1 MSLHGVRL
9 MENERASSIA
19 KSKRKLI
26 VVKVGTSSLTLKDG
40 SLSMEEMKRLV
51 DQIAEAVGKGFRI
64 VLVTSG
70 AVASGVAELKAKFN
84 PNDLVFKQVCAA
96 AGQSILMAHYRELF
110 KRHGLKVAQILLTK
124 EDLSNRVSYV
134 HTCNVLDG
142 LLRLGVVPIVNE
154 NDVTSVDE
162 LKPVTEGY
170 EVNFSDNDILS
181 VLIANAIQ
189 ADLVV
194 LLSNVDGLYTMNP
207 KNPEA
212 ELITLVEKVTPELKA
227 SVEGKSLLGR
237 GGMKTKLQAAD
248 IATRSGIPVIVANSF
263 REGILLDA
271 LSGKPVGTL
280 FKPVDRMSGMKKW
293 IAYGASL
300 KGRIVVNEGAEK
312 AIVKGASLLPI
323 GISEVSGHFDI
334 GDVVGLFGQDGERLG
349 RGMTNYSSDEV
360 SAIKGMRSSQ
370 VSKVLGY
377 IREKEVITRKYIH
390 LEAEKQ

>member
-1 MSLHGVRL
+1 LSEKEPGDELLQPGPYDGGKLPDDKIGVF
-9 MENERASSIA
+9 
-19 KSKRKLI
+19 KRG
-26 VVKVGTSSLTLKDG
+26 VK
-40 SLSMEEMKRLV
+40 
-51 DQIAEAVGKGFRI
+51 I

-70 AVASGVAELKAKFN
+70 AVASGMAELDAKFN

-96 AGQSILMAHYRELF
+96 AGQSILMAHYREFF

-124 EDLSNRVSYV
+124 EDLSNRASYV
-134 HTCNVLDG
+134 HTCNVLDR

-170 EVNFSDNDILS
+170 GVNFSDNDILA

-212 ELITLVEKVTPELKA
+212 ELIPLVEKVTPELKA

-248 IATRSGIPVIVANSF
+248 ISTRSGIPVVVANSF
-263 REGILLDA
+263 REGVLLDA
-271 LSGKPVGTL
+271 LHGKPVGTL
-280 FKPVDRMSGMKKW
+280 FLSFQPDRPCTQGAGWLEGDSNTMSHNNLHRYQRHQFRPTL
-293 IAYGASL
+293 IC
-300 KGRIVVNEGAEK
+300 E
-312 AIVKGASLLPI
+312 
-323 GISEVSGHFDI
+323 
-334 GDVVGLFGQDGERLG
+334 LFQDGC
-349 RGMTNYSSDEV
+349 
-360 SAIKGMRSSQ
+360 
-370 VSKVLGY
+370 
-377 IREKEVITRKYIH
+377 
-390 LEAEKQ
+390 

>member
-1 MSLHGVRL
+1 
-9 MENERASSIA
+9 MENEYSTSLLAD
-19 KSKRKLI
+19 SKRRLV
-26 VVKVGTSSLTLKDG
+26 VVKVGTSSLTHKDG
-40 SLSMEEMKRLV
+40 SLNLEEMKRLV
-51 DQIAEAVGKGFRI
+51 DQIAEAVRKGFKI

-70 AVASGVAELKAKFN
+70 AVASGMAELEVRFN

-96 AGQSILMAHYRELF
+96 AGQSILMAHYREFF

-124 EDLSNRVSYV
+124 EDLSNRISYV

-142 LLRLGVVPIVNE
+142 LLHLGVVPIVNE
-154 NDVTSVDE
+154 NDVTSIDE
-162 LKPVTEGY
+162 LKPITEGY

-194 LLSNVDGLYTMNP
+194 LLTNVDGLHTMNP
-207 KNPEA
+207 KHPEA
-212 ELITLVEKVTPELKA
+212 ELISLVEQVTPELKA

-237 GGMKTKLQAAD
+237 GGMKTKLQAAE

-263 REGILLDA
+263 REGVLLDV
-271 LSGKPVGTL
+271 LTGKPVGTW
-280 FKPVDRMSGMKKW
+280 FKPVDKMSGMKKW

-312 AIVKGASLLPI
+312 AIMKGASLLPI
-323 GISEVSGHFDI
+323 GISDVSGHFDI
-334 GDVVGLFGQDGERLG
+334 GDVVGLFGQNGKRFG
-349 RGMTNYSSDEV
+349 RGMVNYSSDEV
-360 SAIKGMRSSQ
+360 SAIKGMKTSQ

-377 IREKEVITRKYIH
+377 TRQKEVITRKRVH
-390 LEAEKQ
+390 LEVEKQ

>member
-1 MSLHGVRL
+1 
-9 MENERASSIA
+9 MENEETSSA
-19 KSKRKLI
+19 VKSKRKLV
-26 VVKVGTSSLTLKDG
+26 VVKVGTSSLTFKDG
-40 SLSMEEMKRLV
+40 SLSIEEMKRLV

-70 AVASGVAELKAKFN
+70 AVASGMAELEAKFN
-84 PNDLVFKQVCAA
+84 PNDLVSKQVCAA

-181 VLIANAIQ
+181 VLIANSIQ

-212 ELITLVEKVTPELKA
+212 ELIPLVEKVTPELKA

-237 GGMKTKLQAAD
+237 GGMKTKLQAAE

-263 REGILLDA
+263 RESILLDA
-271 LSGKPVGTL
+271 LSGKHVGTL
-280 FKPVDRMSGMKKW
+280 FKPVDKMSGKKKW

-300 KGRIVVNEGAEK
+300 KGRIVVNEGAER

-334 GDVVGLFGQDGERLG
+334 GDVVSLFNHVGEKFG
-349 RGMTNYSSDEV
+349 RGMTNYSSDEA
-360 SAIKGMRSSQ
+360 SAIKGVRSSQ
-370 VSKVLGY
+370 VNKVLGY
-377 IREKEVITRKYIH
+377 IREKEVISRKHIH

>member
-1 MSLHGVRL
+1 
-9 MENERASSIA
+9 MENEWSSLLA
-19 KSKRKLI
+19 KSKRRLV
-26 VVKVGTSSLTLKDG
+26 VVKVGTSSLTHKDG
-40 SLSMEEMKRLV
+40 SLSMEEMQRLV

-70 AVASGVAELKAKFN
+70 AVASGMAELEVKFN

-110 KRHGLKVAQILLTK
+110 KKHGLKVAQILLTK

-134 HTCNVLDG
+134 HTCNVLYG

-162 LKPVTEGY
+162 LKPVSAGY

-212 ELITLVEKVTPELKA
+212 ELIPLVEKVTSELRA

-237 GGMKTKLQAAD
+237 GGMQTKLQAAD

-263 REGILLDA
+263 REGILLSA

-280 FKPVDRMSGMKKW
+280 FKPVDRMSGRKKW

-300 KGRIVVNEGAEK
+300 KGRIVVNEGAQK
-312 AIVKGASLLPI
+312 AIVKKGASLLPI
-323 GISEVSGHFDI
+323 GINEVSGHFDI
-334 GDVVGLFGQDGERLG
+334 GDVVGLFSQDGEKFG
-349 RGMTNYSSDEV
+349 RGMTNYSSDEI
-360 SAIKGMRSSQ
+360 SAVKGMRSSQ
-370 VSKVLGY
+370 VSKALGY
-377 IREKEVITRKYIH
+377 IREKEVITRKHIH